1 LVQRYKK
8 TINSSIN
15 AVYFIPFQIRF
26 FPVHLLSCYI
36 SRVKIVPLQPILEDI
51 ITSNSMR
58 IRSIFYVV
66 TVLLLTGCG
75 NNQAGEQIEAQK
87 YELLT
92 VKQQDYTIVNSYP
105 ASIKGRQDIKIIPRV
120 DGYLESIHVREGD
133 KVRKG
138 QILFTLD
145 AVQYRAAVEQAR
157 ANVEQMSALL
167 AKALQNFDNKK
178 SLLDKK
184 VVSDA
189 TFTDAKNDLAVA
201 KANLAAAKASLA
213 AAQNNLSFTV
223 LRSPSDGVIGKIPYR
238 KGDYVGT
245 NTQDGLTVVA
255 DNQKMYVYFSM
266 TERRVMEYMA
276 KYQSM
281 DEAIKHMPA
290 LNLQMASGQ
299 TYAQKGYVES
309 VSGVVDEST
318 GAVSVRAVFDN
329 ANGLL
334 LSGGTGQIM
343 LPAVK
348 TKAIVIPQEAT
359 YEVLNKVYVMK
370 VIDGKTVATIV
381 GVDNQHNGKEYV
393 VTSGLKPGDV
403 IIAKGAS
410 YVKEG
415 QEI

>member
-1 LVQRYKK
+1 
-8 TINSSIN
+8 
-15 AVYFIPFQIRF
+15 
-26 FPVHLLSCYI
+26 
-36 SRVKIVPLQPILEDI
+36 
-51 ITSNSMR
+51 MR
-58 IRSIFYVV
+58 IRSLFYVV
-66 TVLLLTGCG
+66 TALMLTGCG

-120 DGYLESIHVREGD
+120 DGYLESIHVKEGD
-133 KVRKG
+133 RVHKG

-145 AVQYRAAVEQAR
+145 AVQYKAAVQQAR
-157 ANVEQMSALL
+157 AQVEQMAALM
-167 AKALQNFDNKK
+167 AKAQQNFDNKK

-189 TFTDAKNDLAVA
+189 TFTDAKNDLDVA

-245 NTQDGLTVVA
+245 NIQDGLTVVA

-266 TERRVMEYMA
+266 TERCVMEYLE

-281 DEAIKHMPA
+281 AEAIKHMPA
-290 LNLQMASGQ
+290 LSLQMASGQ

-334 LSGGTGQIM
+334 LSGGTGLIM
-343 LPAVK
+343 LSAVK

-370 VIDGKTVATIV
+370 VVDGKTVATIV
-381 GVDNQHNGKEYV
+381 GVENQHNGKEYV

-415 QEI
+415 QNIKQ